1 MTEKSLEGEEKD
13 ANGVERDTRK
23 REQN

>member
-1 MTEKSLEGEEKD
+1 MIEKSFEGEEKD